1 MNKENKVLCHFA
13 FWNIVFNV

>member
-1 MNKENKVLCHFA
+1 MNKKNKVLCHFA